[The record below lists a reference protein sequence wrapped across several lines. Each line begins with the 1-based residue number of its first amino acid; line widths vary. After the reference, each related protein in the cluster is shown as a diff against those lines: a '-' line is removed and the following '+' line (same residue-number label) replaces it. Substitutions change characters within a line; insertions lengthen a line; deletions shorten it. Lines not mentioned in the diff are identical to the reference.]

1 MREKLIR
8 LFIKTTAPK
17 VKVTFNP
24 LDECHYRHID
34 EVVNINLS
42 QASNE
47 DDGGFRHHLALA
59 HKCHFVNEISLPLW
73 SILHELGHHFTAD
86 DIDLDDK
93 LDLFEQREQLFAMQE
108 HLTDEEMNNAYFN
121 LADEWEATEWAVEY
135 VRKHPIKCLIF
146 GDLLR

>member
-8 LFIKTTAPK
+8 LFVKTTAPK
-17 VKVTFNP
+17 VKVIFNP
-24 LDECHYRHID
+24 LDDCHYRHID
-34 EVVNINLS
+34 EVMNINLS

-47 DDGGFRHHLALA
+47 DDGGFRHHLALV
-59 HKCHFVNEISLPLW
+59 HKCPFVNEISLPLW

-86 DIDLDDK
+86 EIDLDDK

-121 LADEWEATEWAVEY
+121 LADEWEATEWAIAY
-135 VRKHPIKCLIF
+135 IKKHPIKCLIF